1 MLQTFI
7 FVIKNNKFT
16 RKQGIIKLTKDTF
29 TPENKEKDN
38 ISNVSLIE
46 EMKKSYLDYAMS
58 VIVSRALPDCRDGLK
73 PVHRRILYAM
83 NESGY
88 HYNKAY
94 KKSARIVGDVM
105 GKYHPHG
112 DNAIYDSMVRMAQD
126 FSMRLELIDGQG
138 NFGSLD
144 GDPPAAMR
152 YTEARLAKISEKIVA
167 DLDKDTIEFHPNYD
181 DSIKEPNVLP
191 AQFPNLLVNGTS
203 GIAVGMATN
212 IPPHNLGEVIDAT
225 LHCIDNPS
233 AKIEDFQKLILGPD
247 FPTGGQIIGKKG
259 INDTFLNG
267 KGSCVV
273 RSKTSIETFKKDR
286 EAIIIH
292 EIPYQVNKSK
302 LIEKIADTVKNGV
315 IEGISD
321 LRDESDRNGVR
332 VVIELKKDIDSKIIL
347 NQLYKN
353 TLLQTTF
360 NSNMLALNKGKPEQ
374 MNLKEIL
381 QLFIDFREEV
391 VTKRTI
397 FDLNKARNKAH
408 ILIGLVVTNENIDEV
423 INLIKSSKDSKEAKD
438 KLIKKKW
445 KLSKSNIDFITLVE
459 DQTSKLIK
467 NEYILTEN
475 QAKSILELRLHKLTS
490 LERADIK
497 KDLEKLILE
506 IKNYLDILNSR
517 EKLLKIIKNELSEIK
532 NEFSTKRKT
541 EIFDTEYEVI
551 DDINY
556 IQREDII
563 ITISNNGYIKR
574 SLLDNY
580 RAQNRGGKG
589 KTGMSTREEDF
600 VKEIHQTTTHNKLLV
615 FSSLGKVYSLRSHDI
630 PEASLKARGKPI
642 VNLLPFIEGE
652 KIATFLPL
660 PLDEKIWSNSIIVF
674 VTKQGMIRKN
684 NLLDVAKSGKR
695 DLRETGKLSIKLN
708 NKDEL
713 INVKIAS
720 DTQDILL
727 STNNGKC
734 LRFPLK
740 KLRLFSGLN
749 SSGVRG
755 IKMEK
760 NNFVI
765 SQAILKHSEI
775 DMSIRTEYLKYAAEN
790 RKMKKS
796 TDSNF
801 QKLQN
806 NEEFLLAVT
815 TRGFGKRSSAYE
827 YRISNRGGKGIT
839 GILTTPKNG
848 KVIDCFVVNEKD
860 QIILVSDKGQI
871 IRININQVRIAGRST
886 QGVSIFKIPENDR
899 IVNISRVQEFEDS

>member
-1 MLQTFI
+1 MTDKTETPS
-7 FVIKNNKFT
+7 KNQPF
-16 RKQGIIKLTKDTF
+16 
-29 TPENKEKDN
+29 EDN
-38 ISNVSLIE
+38 ITSISLVE

-88 HYNKAY
+88 NFNKAY

-112 DNAIYDSMVRMAQD
+112 DAAIYDSMVRMAQN

-167 DLDKDTIEFHPNYD
+167 DLEKETVSFQPNYD
-181 DSIKEPNVLP
+181 DSTNEPTVLP
-191 AQFPNLLVNGTS
+191 AQYPNLLVNGAS

-212 IPPHNLGEVIDAT
+212 IAPHNLGEVIDAT
-225 LHCIDNPS
+225 LYCINNPN
-233 AKIEDFQKLILGPD
+233 AEIKDLNNLILGPD
-247 FPTGGQIIGKKG
+247 FPTGGQIIGLKG
-259 INDTFLNG
+259 INEAYETG
-267 KGSCVV
+267 KGACVI
-273 RSKTSIETFKKDR
+273 RSKTSIENFKKDR
-286 EAIIIH
+286 EAIIIN

-302 LIEKIADTVKNGV
+302 LIEKIAETVKNNI

-332 VVIELKKDIDSKIIL
+332 VVIELKKDVDSNIIL
-347 NQLYKN
+347 NQLYKH

-374 MNLKEIL
+374 MNLKDIL
-381 QLFIDFREEV
+381 MSFIDFREEV

-397 FDLNKARNKAH
+397 FDLKKARNKAH
-408 ILIGLVVTNENIDEV
+408 ILIGLVVANDNIDKIIE
-423 INLIKSSKDSKEAKD
+423 LIKSSKDSNEAKN
-438 KLIKKKW
+438 KLIKTKW
-445 KLSKSNIDFITLVE
+445 KLSENNINFINLIE
-459 DQTSKLIK
+459 DQTSQLNK
-467 NEYILTEN
+467 NLYSFTDTQVKAILD
-475 QAKSILELRLHKLTS
+475 LRLHKLTS
-490 LERADIK
+490 LERDDIK
-497 KDLEKLILE
+497 KDLENITLE
-506 IKNYLDILNSR
+506 IKNYLEILNSR
-517 EKLLKIIKNELSEIK
+517 KKLLQVIIKELEEIKKEFATPRKSEIISK
-532 NEFSTKRKT
+532 
-541 EIFDTEYEVI
+541 EYETI
-551 DDINY
+551 DDIQY
-556 IQREDII
+556 IQQEDII

-574 SLLDNY
+574 SLLENY

-600 VKEIHQTTTHNKLLV
+600 VKEIHMATTHTKLLV
-615 FSSLGKVYSLRSHDI
+615 FSSLGKVYSLKSHDI

-642 VNLLPFIEGE
+642 INLLPFSKDE

-660 PLDEKIWSNSIIVF
+660 PIDENDWNNFLIVF
-674 VTKQGMIRKN
+674 ATKKGMVRKN
-684 NLLDVAKSGKR
+684 NLIDIAKSGKR
-695 DLRETGKLSIKLN
+695 DLRETGKLSIKLKD
-708 NKDEL
+708 KDEL
-713 INVKIAS
+713 ISVKIAS
-720 DTQDILL
+720 DNQDILL
-727 STNNGKC
+727 STSDGKC
-734 LRFPLK
+734 LRFPLI

-775 DMSIRTEYLKYAAEN
+775 DMNIRNEYLRFASEN
-790 RKMKKS
+790 RKNNS
-796 TDSNF
+796 LSNSNF
-801 QKLQN
+801 IDLQN
-806 NEEFLLAVT
+806 NEEFLLSIT
-815 TRGFGKRSSAYE
+815 TKGYGKRSSAYE

-839 GILTTPKNG
+839 GISTTSKNG
-848 KVIDCFVVNEKD
+848 KVIDCFVVKEND
-860 QIILVSDKGQI
+860 QIIMVSDKGQI
-871 IRININQVRIAGRST
+871 IRVNIKQVRIAGRST
-886 QGVSIFKIPENDR
+886 QGVSIFKIPDTDK
-899 IVNISRVQEFEDS
+899 IVNVSRVQELENNE

>member
-1 MLQTFI
+1 MSD
-7 FVIKNNKFT
+7 IKETPSK
-16 RKQGIIKLTKDTF
+16 KQQLG
-29 TPENKEKDN
+29 DN
-38 ISNVSLIE
+38 ISTISLVE

-112 DNAIYDSMVRMAQD
+112 DAAIYDSMVRMAQN
-126 FSMRLELIDGQG
+126 FSMRVELIDGQG

-152 YTEARLAKISEKIVA
+152 YTEARLSKISEKIVS
-167 DLDKDTIEFHPNYD
+167 DLEKQTILFQPNYD
-181 DSIKEPNVLP
+181 DSTHEPTVLP
-191 AQFPNLLVNGTS
+191 AQYPNLLVNGAS

-212 IPPHNLGEVIDAT
+212 IAPHNLGEVIDAT
-225 LHCIDNPS
+225 LHCINNPLAS
-233 AKIEDFQKLILGPD
+233 IEDLNNFILGPD
-247 FPTGGQIIGKKG
+247 FPTGGQIIGKNG
-259 INDTFLNG
+259 IKEAFKSG
-267 KGSCVV
+267 KGACVI

-302 LIEKIADTVKNGV
+302 LIEKIAETVKNEV

-332 VVIELKKDIDSKIIL
+332 VVIELKKDVDANIIL
-347 NQLYKN
+347 NQLYKH

-381 QLFIDFREEV
+381 TSFIDFREEI

-408 ILIGLVVTNENIDEV
+408 VLIGLVVANDNIDKI
-423 INLIKSSKDSKEAKD
+423 INLIKSSRDSSEAKN
-438 KLIKKKW
+438 KLIKTKW
-445 KLSKSNIDFITLVE
+445 KLSKENINFINLIE
-459 DQTSKLIK
+459 DQTSQLNNDI
-467 NEYILTEN
+467 YILTEN
-475 QAKSILELRLHKLTS
+475 QAKAILELRLQKLTT
-490 LERADIK
+490 LERGDIK
-497 KDLEKLILE
+497 KDLEGIVLE
-506 IKNYLDILNSR
+506 IKNYLEILNSR
-517 EKLLKIIKNELSEIK
+517 KKLLQVIIKELEIIK
-532 NEFSTKRKT
+532 KEFSTPRKS
-541 EIFDTEYEVI
+541 EIISKEYEAI
-551 DDINY
+551 EDIEY
-556 IQREDII
+556 IQQENIV

-580 RAQNRGGKG
+580 RSQNRGGKG

-600 VKEIHQTTTHNKLLV
+600 VKEIHMATTHTKLLV
-615 FSSLGKVYSLRSHDI
+615 FSSLGKVYSLRAHDI

-642 VNLLPFIEGE
+642 INLLPFSNDE

-660 PLDEKIWSNSIIVF
+660 PINESEWSDLLIVF
-674 VTKQGMIRKN
+674 VTKNGMVRKN
-684 NLLDVAKSGKR
+684 KLLDVAKSGKR

-708 NKDEL
+708 TTDEL
-713 INVKIAS
+713 ISVKIAA
-720 DTQDILL
+720 DNQDILL
-727 STNNGKC
+727 STNDGKC
-734 LRFPLK
+734 LRFPLA

-765 SQAILKHSEI
+765 SQAILMHSEI
-775 DMSIRTEYLKYAAEN
+775 DMNIRNDYLKFASES
-790 RKMKKS
+790 RKNKS
-796 TDSNF
+796 EKNQDF
-801 QKLQN
+801 EKLQK

-815 TRGFGKRSSAYE
+815 TKGFGKRSSAYQ

-839 GILTTPKNG
+839 GILTTNKNG
-848 KVIDCFVVNEKD
+848 KVIDCFVVKEND
-860 QIILVSDKGQI
+860 QIIMVSDKGQI
-871 IRININQVRIAGRST
+871 IRVNINQVRIAGRST
-886 QGVSIFKIPENDR
+886 QGVSIFKIPDTDK
-899 IVNISRVQEFEDS
+899 IVNVSRIQELKITNE